1 MSHRTLGP
9 PAILPEGV
17 FDLGIRS
24 VSRRSA
30 SATGL
35 GTAWWPVSFLLWEPF
50 LRWMGRKKKMCNF
63 GQSNHVPQISP
74 ISWLN
79 AVGDQPSGPEPGL
92 PVSPVTPFAIHSTN
106 SLLSS
111 LEMRHAIHIQ
121 QPRMI
126 QLRNNPTWCTTSQL
140 HTATTL
146 RPHSSQSVASD
157 QWPTQ
162 VAPWN
167 QRTRVSLF
175 FHICPMYQGAWDYYD
190 FRIGTGCHQNHHAS
204 Q

>member
-1 MSHRTLGP
+1 MFHR
-9 PAILPEGV
+9 
-17 FDLGIRS
+17 
-24 VSRRSA
+24 
-30 SATGL
+30 
-35 GTAWWPVSFLLWEPF
+35 F
-50 LRWMGRKKKMCNF
+50 LRFPGWMLLVI
-63 GQSNHVPQISP
+63 NHQDLSP
-74 ISWLN
+74 
-79 AVGDQPSGPEPGL
+79 AF

-204 Q
+204 QWAPSLHIAGTVSSLAFSSGATGNHLVKPRPQHFTSMLFGCSGSKILHVAKK